1 MKTINFIIFFGI
13 FFAIYGL
20 INYYIFIRGL
30 HSFPNNSSFR
40 RYYIILFLIVSL
52 SFIVGRLLE
61 RVWSSPFSDGLIM
74 MGSFW
79 LSAMLYFVIAL
90 LFIDI
95 LRLINHFVTIF
106 PSVITANIV
115 QAKQYL
121 AYSVTLVVLIV
132 IVAGS
137 YNARSPKT
145 KTLNLTIQKKM
156 QSVKSMNIVVASDIH
171 LGTVIGKYRF
181 DKIVSHI
188 NSLNPD
194 LVLLPG
200 DIVDEDVTAV
210 INDNVGE
217 SLRNIESKFGVFAVT
232 GNHEYI
238 GGVER
243 SCRFLTKNGITML
256 RDSSVLINDIVYLV
270 GREDRTINRFTG
282 KQRKS
287 LGELMTNINKSFP
300 IILMDHQPL
309 QLEDAVMNGIDV
321 QLSGHTHNGQLW
333 PLNYIAE
340 RIYEVSW
347 GYLKKDDTHIYVSC
361 GVGTWGPPVRLGNTP
376 EIVNIIL
383 NFGNENVE

>member
-13 FFAIYGL
+13 FFTIYGL

-30 HSFPNNSSFR
+30 HSYPNNSSFR
-40 RYYIILFLIVSL
+40 SYYIILFLIVSL
-52 SFIVGRLLE
+52 SFIVGRILE
-61 RVWSSPFSDGLIM
+61 RVWSSPFSDGLILI
-74 MGSFW
+74 GSFW
-79 LSAMLYFVIAL
+79 LSAMLYFVIVL

-95 LRLINHFVTIF
+95 LRLVNHFVTIF

-115 QAKQYL
+115 QVKQYL

-132 IVAGS
+132 ILAGS
-137 YNARSPKT
+137 FNARSPKI
-145 KTLNLTIQKKM
+145 KTLNLTIPKKVH
-156 QSVKSMNIVVASDIH
+156 SVKSMNIVVASDIH
-171 LGTVIGKYRF
+171 LGTIIGKHRF
-181 DKIVSHI
+181 DKIVNQI

-200 DIVDEDVTAV
+200 DIVDEDVAS
-210 INDNVGE
+210 IIDDNVGE
-217 SLRNIESKFGVFAVT
+217 SLRNINSKFGVFAVT

-270 GREDRTINRFTG
+270 GREDRTINRFTD
-282 KQRKS
+282 KRRKS
-287 LGELMTNINKSFP
+287 LVDLMTNINKNFP
-300 IILMDHQPL
+300 IILMDHQPIGL
-309 QLEDAVMNGIDV
+309 DEAVNNSVDL

-340 RIYEVSW
+340 TIYEVSW
-347 GYLKKDDTHIYVSC
+347 GYLKKGDTQFYVSC
-361 GVGTWGPPVRLGNTP
+361 GVGSWGPPVRTGNTP
-376 EIVNIIL
+376 EIVNIKLI
-383 NFGNENVE
+383 FE